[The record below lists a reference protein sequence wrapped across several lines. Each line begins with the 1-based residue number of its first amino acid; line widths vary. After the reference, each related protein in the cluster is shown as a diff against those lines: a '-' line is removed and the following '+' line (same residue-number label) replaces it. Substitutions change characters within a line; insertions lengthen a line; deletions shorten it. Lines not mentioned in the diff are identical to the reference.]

1 MNTYLII
8 ANVLTVL
15 AFFAHTFAGDK
26 ELGII
31 AVDSEDAN
39 WTKKQEKWTQARC
52 GWHWVSFDLLM
63 ATIGLT
69 IINFTNWITQE
80 MFLVKLLSIYFA
92 GYAVFWML
100 TLAMS
105 RQFPKKY
112 VKLGQWILLLAI
124 SGLLYLGVN

>member
-8 ANVLTVL
+8 ANILTGL
-15 AFFAHTFAGDK
+15 AFLAHTFAGDK

-31 AVDSEDAN
+31 AVDSEDAH
-39 WTKKQEKWTQARC
+39 WTRKQEKWTQARC

-63 ATIGLT
+63 ATIGLA

-80 MFLVKLLSIYFA
+80 MLLVKLLSIYFA

-100 TLAMS
+100 TLAIS

-112 VKLGQWILLLAI
+112 LKLGQWMLLLVI